1 MAVGLNLRA
10 IREAIKAQ
18 LDAAGFD
25 RSVTVYAYHPG
36 SLTFPCIIVRPASDY
51 VGYFTT
57 FGENGLADVQFEIE
71 IQTTG
76 RVIDAQMALDDWL
89 SVGSGATSS
98 LVDAL
103 MADVTL
109 GGAVQT
115 CRLLSAGGYPDVEL
129 SDGPLSVRLPL
140 EVTINKIGANA

>member
-1 MAVGLNLRA
+1 MRA
-10 IREAIKAQ
+10 LQ
-18 LDAAGFD
+18 LAPK
-25 RSVTVYAYHPG
+25 S
-36 SLTFPCIIVRPASDY
+36 
-51 VGYFTT
+51 
-57 FGENGLADVQFEIE
+57 FEKLF
-71 IQTTG
+71 
-76 RVIDAQMALDDWL
+76 DAQMALDDWL